1 MVDITA
7 LLNAA
12 VAETAD
18 SESTLVLAGTEV
30 KLFASALTP
39 NDMKIIGRKH
49 PNFMMNPTMEGM
61 VDLIILKAR
70 GSDGQKMFTLEHRPL
85 LMRLPSASVT
95 GVFGELFGEQ
105 MTPED
110 DETRKGN
117 SKATA

>member
-1 MVDITA
+1 MDITA

-12 VAETAD
+12 IAETAE
-18 SESTLVLAGTEV
+18 SESTMILAGTEV

-39 NDMKIIGRKH
+39 NDMKIISREH
-49 PNFMMNPTMEGM
+49 PNFMMNPTMAGM
-61 VDLIILKAR
+61 VSLIILKAR
-70 GSDGQKMFTLEHRPL
+70 GSDGQKLFTLEHKPL
-85 LMRLPSASVT
+85 LMRLSSALIT

-110 DETRKGN
+110 EETRKGN